1 MNSSFTIK
9 KVSSMKKQVLVIAV
23 AAIAAQTMSAQTV
36 EESKLTDNWYIGING
51 GVNAKT
57 SHTSI
62 FNNLNPSAG
71 LRIGRNITPV
81 FGMAAEGEAY
91 FDNKGSENRPLGTFV
106 KGINVSLLGTTNF
119 SNWFGGYPGSPRV
132 FEVVGVYGLGWGH
145 AFHTASV
152 KNVDENKLTSKFGI
166 DFTFNLGA
174 SRAWQIYVE
183 PNITYG
189 LNTGDKIQYNV
200 NNSALG
206 VLVGVNYKL
215 GNSNG
220 THNFKTAELRD
231 QAEIDAMNM
240 MINDLRVEN
249 DAKDDAIRNGNRRI
263 SDLQSQLEAARNQ
276 KPTTTV
282 VVNETNNVLQPSV
295 IFRQGKSTI
304 DAAQYASISMIATYM
319 KNHKDANILIK
330 GYASPEGN
338 ADFNQ
343 RLSEARANAVRDALV
358 KRYKVSADRLTT
370 QGMGTTDKLFDELDF
385 NRVVTFIDTTK

>member
-189 LNTGDKIQYNV
+189 LNMGDKIQYNV

>member
-249 DAKDDAIRNGNRRI
+249 DAKDDAIRNGNRMI